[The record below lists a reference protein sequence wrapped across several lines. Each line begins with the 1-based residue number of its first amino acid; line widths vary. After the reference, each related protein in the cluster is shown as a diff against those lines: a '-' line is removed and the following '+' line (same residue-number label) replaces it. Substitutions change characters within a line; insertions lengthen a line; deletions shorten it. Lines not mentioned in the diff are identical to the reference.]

1 MAGYLNL
8 LLVLAGSLK
17 KKTPSGICLQTNP
30 LREKVCKTTPLTSFC
45 HTLSPPFTFS
55 DTASLWFRFEQWWP
69 RRWTRKPQRKSYD
82 RFVAVVF
89 AFGCSPILVRLCFA
103 VYSTLVSVLSSKNRW
118 SSISVI
124 ATFPET
130 IFSGKPSP
138 KAKMAVSFI
147 SILLLAL
154 SLNCFMFI
162 AFRLSDYMICCFS
175 KKKKNSQFS
184 NFDWKIMWKLLMVM
198 RNLKLSLFLE
208 QITTTPEFSCNYTS
222 IPAFLTITFTSCRKC

>member
-82 RFVAVVF
+82 RFIVVIF
-89 AFGCSPILVRLCFA
+89 AFHCCSILVRLCF
-103 VYSTLVSVLSSKNRW
+103 VIHSTLVSVLSPNRW
-118 SSISVI
+118 SSTSVI

-130 IFSGKPSP
+130 IFSGKRSP
-138 KAKMAVSFI
+138 KAKIAVSFI
-147 SILLLAL
+147 SIMRLLHIYSV
-154 SLNCFMFI
+154 SLKWLYDFF
-162 AFRLSDYMICCFS
+162 
-175 KKKKNSQFS
+175 
-184 NFDWKIMWKLLMVM
+184 V
-198 RNLKLSLFLE
+198 
-208 QITTTPEFSCNYTS
+208 
-222 IPAFLTITFTSCRKC
+222 